1 MKLSAT
7 QIDKAYTKVI
17 DLVQKEPSTYGEVEI
32 LRLMEDEIAKGE
44 NQFKP
49 PQKKEEERAVPKQ
62 LVQSLPNPVPVRK
75 APAPKP
81 KEEEFDLEELMMK
94 ELLSRS

>member
-1 MKLSAT
+1 MKRENLEVKLSAT

-17 DLVQKEPSTYGEVEI
+17 DLVQKDPSNYGEVEI
-32 LRLMEDEIAKGE
+32 LRMMEDEISKGE

-49 PQKKEEERAVPKQ
+49 PQKKEEEKPMPRQ
-62 LVQSLPNPVPVRK
+62 MVQSVPNPVPVRK

-81 KEEEFDLEELMMK
+81 KE
-94 ELLSRS
+94 